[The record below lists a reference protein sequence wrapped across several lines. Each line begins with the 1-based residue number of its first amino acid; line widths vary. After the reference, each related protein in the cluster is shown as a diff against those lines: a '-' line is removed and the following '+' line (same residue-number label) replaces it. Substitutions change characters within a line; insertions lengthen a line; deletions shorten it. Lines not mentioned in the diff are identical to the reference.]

1 MTPTE
6 TVKLLRMVAAACPA
20 MRIEEHTPEAWHMI
34 LGDQQ
39 FTDCVQ
45 ALRLVAREQ
54 TWIAPADLIA
64 AIRRIRAER
73 IERANLV
80 YEPDGEESARDFC
93 HRLAG
98 MRRSAADGDAPA
110 RPITLALPVGVAA
123 PPDLA
128 ERAQSHRAGLAVLR
142 VACPFCKAPV
152 GSPCQLAAGPRGRR
166 PHGGSHP
173 SRRDRAGVGA

>member
-1 MTPTE
+1 MTPSE

-34 LGDQQ
+34 LGDQT
-39 FTDCVQ
+39 FADCVQ

-80 YEPDGEESARDFC
+80 YEPAGEESARDFC
-93 HRLAG
+93 RRLAT
-98 MRRSAADGDAPA
+98 MRRTAADGDVPA
-110 RPITLALPVGVAA
+110 RSVTFALPAGVAA
-123 PPDLA
+123 PPDIA
-128 ERAQSHRAGLAVLR
+128 ERAHAHRAGLKVLQ
-142 VACPFCKAPV
+142 VACPFCKSPV
-152 GSPCQLAAGPRGRR
+152 GSPCQLTAGPRGRR

-173 SRRDRAGVGA
+173 SRKELAGVSA